1 MASALTSSL
10 PPGVGRMLTNR
21 RGQAILAQVLVAL
34 ALVVVAALL
43 STTLMENLA
52 RLNLT
57 TGFGFLW
64 RPAGMQ
70 IGETIVPFQP
80 SDSFAW
86 AMVAAIVNTIRAS
99 VAAIVF
105 ATVLG
110 TAIGIM
116 RLSAN
121 PLLRA
126 LTSAYV
132 ELFRNTPVLL
142 QILVW
147 SAILLKLPAI
157 RQAISLAD
165 WVFLSQRGLQI
176 PVLALHP
183 GVALWPGA
191 LAGAGCCGLG
201 WVFTRR
207 RGPATALGAGVLAGL
222 VALLAVWLSQDAVGV
237 ERPIRKLFG
246 FSGGFTLTPEFC
258 ALLAGL
264 VTYTAAFI
272 AEIVRG
278 GILAVGRGQWEAARS
293 LGLRNGA
300 IMRHIVLPQAL
311 RIILPAMTSQ
321 YVGIIKN
328 SSLAVAIGY
337 PDLFWAISTAINV
350 TGHAIEGVTV
360 MMAGYLMLSLGTAS
374 VMNGWYRRM
383 LRRGAR

>member
-1 MASALTSSL
+1 MASVLTAPAV
-10 PPGVGRMLTNR
+10 PPGWRMLTSR
-21 RGQAILAQVLVAL
+21 RGQATLAQLLGAL
-34 ALVVVAALL
+34 ALVAVAGLL
-43 STTLMENLA
+43 GTTLMDNLA

-70 IGETIVPFQP
+70 IGETILPFQP

-86 AMVAAIVNTIRAS
+86 AMLAAAVNTIR
-99 VAAIVF
+99 VALAGIVL

-116 RLSAN
+116 RLSGN
-121 PLLRA
+121 PLLRM
-126 LTSAYV
+126 LTSVYV
-132 ELFRNTPVLL
+132 EVFRNTPVLL
-142 QILVW
+142 QILFW

-157 RQAISLAD
+157 RQAFSLSD

-176 PVLALHP
+176 PVLAWHG
-183 GVALWPGA
+183 GVSPWPG
-191 LAGAGCCGLG
+191 LAGAACCGAFGGLLA
-201 WVFTRR
+201 RR
-207 RGPATALGAGVLAGL
+207 RGVAGALGIGAAAGL
-222 VALLAVWLSQDAVGV
+222 AVLIVVWSFQGALGI
-237 ERPIRKLFG
+237 ERPVRKLFG
-246 FSGGFTLTPEFC
+246 FTGGFSLTPEFC

-264 VTYTAAFI
+264 VAYTAAFI

-278 GILAVGRGQWEAARS
+278 GILAIDRGQWEAARS

-311 RIILPAMTSQ
+311 RIILPALTSQ
-321 YVGIIKN
+321 YVGALKN

-337 PDLFWAISTAINV
+337 PDLFWSISTAINV
-350 TGHAIEGVTV
+350 TGHAVEGVVV
-360 MMAGYLMLSLGTAS
+360 MMAGYLVLTLGTAS

-383 LRRGAR
+383 LRRGSR